1 MPCVR
6 AATATIGLLLYRARV
21 PREIRR
27 KICSLAFDLPDEEE
41 RAAEA
46 RRDAE
51 FMAAHLDITV
61 AAPADPPL
69 LPGALEAASEQALA
83 GEPGLTRVAR
93 TLVSASN
100 WPEALHNLVSVIPG
114 FGADGMVYCCSL
126 FPFESSFPALVLP
139 AGCCTLTIRS
149 MCSSYKG
156 LTSATP
162 IDEVQVCV
170 GGGVRQITKSDGTL
184 DEAFFRRGLEFPTI
198 ERTFTA
204 PRTSPSGRSYFTVAD
219 LARALNKLP
228 ESFTQIGRRHGLVA
242 FHTSE
247 VPIGLSIGRF
257 TIPGSDGLR
266 FSCCSVEMNWK
277 DETTLIVDDKG
288 RAVLEVAWSI
298 LSDFDNLI
306 INEAFVDVNS
316 TDPNEIIGMWN
327 ENTNKILS
335 TFVPVPTDGSIS
347 MVMQKLWHRCVDF
360 RRWAPAC
367 ETLDD
372 YLELL
377 DGLD

>member
-1 MPCVR
+1 M
-6 AATATIGLLLYRARV
+6 
-21 PREIRR
+21 
-27 KICSLAFDLPDEEE
+27 
-41 RAAEA
+41 
-46 RRDAE
+46 
-51 FMAAHLDITV
+51 
-61 AAPADPPL
+61 
-69 LPGALEAASEQALA
+69 
-83 GEPGLTRVAR
+83 
-93 TLVSASN
+93 
-100 WPEALHNLVSVIPG
+100 
-114 FGADGMVYCCSL
+114 
-126 FPFESSFPALVLP
+126 
-139 AGCCTLTIRS
+139 
-149 MCSSYKG
+149 
-156 LTSATP
+156 
-162 IDEVQVCV
+162 
-170 GGGVRQITKSDGTL
+170 
-184 DEAFFRRGLEFPTI
+184 
-198 ERTFTA
+198 
-204 PRTSPSGRSYFTVAD
+204 AD

-242 FHTSE
+242 FHSSE
-247 VPIGLSIGRF
+247 VANGLSIGRF
-257 TIPGSDGLR
+257 TTPGSADLW
-266 FSCCSVEMNWK
+266 FSSCSVEMNWG
-277 DETTLIVDDKG
+277 DEMTLIVDDKG

-327 ENTNKILS
+327 ENTNQILS